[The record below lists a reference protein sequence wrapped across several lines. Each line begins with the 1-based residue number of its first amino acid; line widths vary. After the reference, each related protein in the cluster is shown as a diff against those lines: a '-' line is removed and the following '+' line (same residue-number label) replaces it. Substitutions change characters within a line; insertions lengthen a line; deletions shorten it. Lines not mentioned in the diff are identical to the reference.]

1 MSDFYI
7 SPSCSQ
13 LQEDKGTKLII
24 GNGVKGFLGEDG
36 KLVGVVLRTGET
48 LEADVCLVGIGSVPT
63 SEWLADSGL
72 NITARGEVVV
82 DKVGRE
88 NREVCE
94 NKQLFEQEA
103 EQKGFLSE
111 QGLTLVGDFVIIK
124 SILSSSS
131 SSLPTTLHPLPS
143 FLPPPLPSPPLPSP
157 VHEGR

>member
-63 SEWLADSGL
+63 SGWLADSGL

-82 DKVGRE
+82 DKVRWE

-94 NKQLFEQEA
+94 RTSSCLNKKLNIKA
-103 EQKGFLSE
+103 SSE
-111 QGLTLVGDFVIIK
+111 QDLTLVVD
-124 SILSSSS
+124 L
-131 SSLPTTLHPLPS
+131 
-143 FLPPPLPSPPLPSP
+143 
-157 VHEGR
+157 